1 MGEEKGEGEKEEG
14 WGSQPL
20 HSVLGWTDG
29 LARCPGLVSW
39 GRAGQSAHVTLQQ
52 RPHHPPPPLSANRN
66 RVTSRRGRASYGGR
80 QVESR
85 RRAVS

>member
-1 MGEEKGEGEKEEG
+1 MGEPA
-14 WGSQPL
+14 STLRPRL
-20 HSVLGWTDG
+20 DRWTG
-29 LARCPGLVSW
+29 ALPG
-39 GRAGQSAHVTLQQ
+39 AGQLGPGWSVGPCDSAAAAA
-52 RPHHPPPPLSANRN
+52 PPPPLSANRN